1 MEQRLS
7 QIVGMNLK
15 RAIALSEYKTQ
26 EEFAYEFGTDIR
38 SVSRWVNLG
47 LNKIDTAEEIADF
60 LGVETLNLF
69 VEGVEKEKLCITL

>member
-7 QIVGMNLK
+7 QIVGANLK

-38 SVSRWVNLG
+38 SISRWVNLG

-60 LGVETLNLF
+60 LGFATLNLF
-69 VEGVEKEKLCITL
+69 IDGVEEEKLCITL